1 MFLLHY
7 IIPLLIFQFYKNYN
21 MLYGLL
27 LGNLIDLDHIYYRII
42 GKVGWFESACHNWLG
57 MNCSYNFYP
66 LHSLANF
73 SVMALLIFFLVFSLF
88 IFNKNKPA
96 KLLAWFFFGVFLHI
110 ILDIIAYFTGF
121 SI

>member
-42 GKVGWFESACHNWLG
+42 GKVGWFESICPG
-57 MNCSYNFYP
+57 KSGECSYNLYP
-66 LHSLANF
+66 LHTLVNF
-73 SVMALLIFFLVFSLF
+73 NAIALLIFLLAFSLF
-88 IFNKNKPA
+88 IFNKNKIA
-96 KLLAWFFFGVFLHI
+96 NLLGWFFFGVFLHI
-110 ILDIIAYFTGF
+110 ILDITAYLTGF
-121 SI
+121 GI